1 MPILTWSW
9 HLLLGLVPF
18 SLPSKVL
25 YQLSIT
31 PIRVTCPTNLFL
43 LDLVTL
49 GLQNSVQIVSDVI
62 ADMDCNQSPRYA

>member
-31 PIRVTCPTNLFL
+31 HIRATCPTNLFL

-49 GLQNSVQIVSDVI
+49 GLRNSVQIVSDVK
-62 ADMDCNQSPRYA
+62 ADMD